1 MPSACFTQATT
12 KTKNSEAVEDVA
24 IGHNVEKVAQTF
36 EEAEIAYG

>member
-24 IGHNVEKVAQTF
+24 IGHNVETVAQTF